1 MAVSIEKELTI
12 LGQVPGFGQY
22 LSNALRLLVNGVN
35 NLGQNVAVDPNGKL
49 PAPPAVQQLTVKT
62 NGMGL
67 VHAVINDSNPIS
79 KNLHYFVEY
88 DTNPNFSQPHVAHLG
103 VSRTMH
109 PITLPALDDNN
120 NPQKFYFR
128 AYSQYP
134 GGDPGAPVKFGGTS
148 PTPVNPGGT
157 QAMTLIPSTGSGTA
171 QNSGQEGGKGF
182 GEVLIRPSVTSAKR
196 TA

>member
-1 MAVSIEKELTI
+1 MREQALSLVPRECGRKQLHAFENRYGHASGSMESRAGSKQLMAVSIEKELTI

-109 PITLPALDDNN
+109 PITLPA
-120 NPQKFYFR
+120 
-128 AYSQYP
+128 
-134 GGDPGAPVKFGGTS
+134 
-148 PTPVNPGGT
+148 
-157 QAMTLIPSTGSGTA
+157 
-171 QNSGQEGGKGF
+171 
-182 GEVLIRPSVTSAKR
+182 
-196 TA
+196 